1 MWGKIVFAIVL
12 LFLLI
17 ALSAFLHLMLIA
29 RAGLTAA
36 EELAALRQGVEDDL
50 QGTIKDLRAELLDG
64 RDELLKCSDRAAR
77 MEDERATL
85 LAGCEGLVREM
96 ESAL

>member
-1 MWGKIVFAIVL
+1 MVGKILFAVMLVL
-12 LFLLI
+12 LLL
-17 ALSAFLHLMLIA
+17 ALSAAVPMYVIA

-36 EELAALRQGVEDDL
+36 EELAALQQNVEDDL